1 MTTIL
6 STIAVTI
13 SLLGLI
19 CTLLKMID
27 EQKKYNKILYAKDK
41 RIDYKLKIH
50 QILVPNALDYDDLL
64 STLQE
69 QNPTVHVDGLEIR
82 KCLYEM
88 LSEHTIVAFED
99 GTYTVDT
106 AVVYDGFDDDN
117 DDEDTDHLWS
127 TP

>member
-1 MTTIL
+1 
-6 STIAVTI
+6 
-13 SLLGLI
+13 
-19 CTLLKMID
+19 MID

-64 STLQE
+64 SILQE

-88 LSEHTIVAFED
+88 LSEHTIIAFED